1 MTAASIEQ
9 LAAALD
15 VSTRTINRDL
25 TRGLPRPMRTETLE
39 DWAKR
44 AREWKTQHRRPAGRP
59 REKEKPATEA
69 EADVRYRMAKA
80 ELMEIKLAEA
90 KGELHSQRECEDVTI
105 RRLQEVRTACA
116 QLPDKLARRLY
127 QAPSPDA
134 IKLVVEEELRRCF
147 EALADG
153 RHGADAGDAGG
164 PAVA

>member
-9 LAAALD
+9 LAVALG

-25 TRGLPRPMRTETLE
+25 TRGLPRPMRTESME

-44 AREWKTQHRRPAGRP
+44 AREWKKTNRRPAGRP
-59 REKEKPATEA
+59 VEKPKPATEA
-69 EADVRYRMAKA
+69 EADVRYRLAKA
-80 ELMEIKLAEA
+80 ELMEIQLAKA
-90 KGELHSQRECEDVTI
+90 KGELHSQIECEAVTA
-105 RRLQEVRTACA
+105 RRMLEVRTACA

-134 IKLVVEEELRRCF
+134 IKIVVEEELRRCF

-153 RHGADAGDAGG
+153 EHVADARDAGG